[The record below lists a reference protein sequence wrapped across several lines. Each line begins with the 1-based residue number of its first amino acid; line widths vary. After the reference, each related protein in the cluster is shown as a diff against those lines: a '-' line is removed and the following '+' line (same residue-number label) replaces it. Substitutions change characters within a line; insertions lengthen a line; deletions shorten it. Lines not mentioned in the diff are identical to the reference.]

1 MEIFGGAFTS
11 QLELRRRKRRRKRRW
26 RRKEGGGQCSGEWRV
41 DAATQPP
48 LQLELNHQGD
58 LLLPCLPLL
67 FTILI
72 IIIII
77 IIIIFIIR
85 GDLLLRL
92 LYDQ

>member
-1 MEIFGGAFTS
+1 MRS
-11 QLELRRRKRRRKRRW
+11 RRRRW
-26 RRKEGGGQCSGEWRV
+26 REEGGGQCSGEWRV

-58 LLLPCLPLL
+58 LLLRCLPLL
-67 FTILI
+67 YIMMIIMIIL
-72 IIIII
+72 
-77 IIIIFIIR
+77 IIIFIIK